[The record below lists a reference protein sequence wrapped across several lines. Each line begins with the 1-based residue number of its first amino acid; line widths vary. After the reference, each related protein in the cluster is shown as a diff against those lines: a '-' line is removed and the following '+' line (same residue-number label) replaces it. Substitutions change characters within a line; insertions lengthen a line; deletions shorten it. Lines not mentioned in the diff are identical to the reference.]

1 MRLLRVLLAVVV
13 TASLTLA
20 GSMPANA
27 EPLFVNY
34 AANVQNIGWQ
44 PFVAE
49 AETAGTTGQS
59 LRMEALVV
67 RGIRST
73 GQAHMQD
80 VGWMEPR
87 SAGYPVGL
95 PGEGLRLEAVRV
107 RSAVAGWGIECR
119 AHVQNLGW
127 RPWVA
132 DGATCGTT
140 GRSLRLEAVQLR
152 LVRLAR

>member
-1 MRLLRVLLAVVV
+1 MRLLHVLLAVFMAAVV
-13 TASLTLA
+13 ALVGAT
-20 GSMPANA
+20 PARA
-27 EPLFVNY
+27 EIMFVNY
-34 AANVQNIGWQ
+34 SADVQSIGWQ

-119 AHVQNLGW
+119 AHVQNIGW